1 MVALAAVVHIQARRN
16 MALVLEQQIKVMQV
30 VMVLVVQ
37 QLLAVAAVL
46 EQ

>member
-1 MVALAAVVHIQARRN
+1 MAALVVEAHTQARRN